1 MKHLFT
7 FLLFLF
13 VAQTQAQETLINE
26 TFETGWTAD
35 SNVIPA
41 ENEETQETEKEND
54 DKDEE
59 EELLM
64 QAIASSLA
72 D

>member
-41 ENEETQETEKEND
+41 ENEEGTVAANLKLQG
-54 DKDEE
+54 
-59 EELLM
+59 
-64 QAIASSLA
+64 
-72 D
+72 

>member
-26 TFETGWTAD
+26 TFAAGCTAD
-35 SNVIPA
+35 SNGIPA
-41 ENEETQETEKEND
+41 D
-54 DKDEE
+54 Y
-59 EELLM
+59 
-64 QAIASSLA
+64 
-72 D
+72 

>member
-1 MKHLFT
+1 MKHLVT
-7 FLLFLF
+7 FLLFVF

-41 ENEETQETEKEND
+41 ENEEGTAAANLK
-54 DKDEE
+54 
-59 EELLM
+59 L
-64 QAIASSLA
+64 
-72 D
+72 